1 MNLEHLISEL
11 VAGKTA
17 ALARAISV
25 VENGRPG
32 FEHLLAQVHR
42 SLGKAR
48 RIGITGPPGAGKSTL
63 VERLVTA
70 YRAAGL
76 KVAVVAVDPTSPF
89 TGGALLGDRIRM
101 ESVAL
106 DQGVYIRS
114 MATRSSLGGL
124 ATTTREVCDLLDAAG
139 FDRIL
144 VETVGVGQS
153 ELDVA
158 RMADS
163 TVLVLVPESGD
174 GIQTL
179 KSGVME
185 IADVFVVNKADR
197 TGADK
202 LRQEIEVTLGIRR
215 GNAFRNMPA
224 HHGVRADGRTGRRM
238 GGRTGGQAVRSAGE
252 KAESTQP
259 PDLSASPSV
268 RPPVWEQPVL
278 LTSAAKGDGIPDLIA
293 ALERHHDHLT
303 RSGEL
308 DRRRRKRLADRTREV
323 VDRATRKWVWD
334 ETRAEQII
342 AERLDEVV
350 DGRLSPYELATEV
363 LEGLKQ
369 GTRI

>member
-1 MNLEHLISEL
+1 MNLDVLISEL
-11 VAGKTA
+11 VSGKTA

-32 FEHLLAQVHR
+32 FEQLLAEVHR

-63 VERLVTA
+63 VERLVTE
-70 YRAAGL
+70 YRGAGL

-114 MATRSSLGGL
+114 MGSRGSLGGL

-153 ELDVA
+153 ELDVG

-179 KSGVME
+179 KSGIME
-185 IADVFVVNKADR
+185 IADIFVVNKADR

-215 GNAFRNMPA
+215 GNAFRNVPA
-224 HHGVRADGRTGRRM
+224 HHGRADGLAVRRAAGRSV
-238 GGRTGGQAVRSAGE
+238 GQADRSFRAG
-252 KAESTQP
+252 SQ
-259 PDLSASPSV
+259 
-268 RPPVWEQPVL
+268 
-278 LTSAAKGDGIPDLIA
+278 
-293 ALERHHDHLT
+293 
-303 RSGEL
+303 
-308 DRRRRKRLADRTREV
+308 ADRPT
-323 VDRATRKWVWD
+323 
-334 ETRAEQII
+334 
-342 AERLDEVV
+342 
-350 DGRLSPYELATEV
+350 
-363 LEGLKQ
+363 
-369 GTRI
+369 

>member
-1 MNLEHLISEL
+1 
-11 VAGKTA
+11 V
-17 ALARAISV
+17 
-25 VENGRPG
+25 
-32 FEHLLAQVHR
+32 
-42 SLGKAR
+42 
-48 RIGITGPPGAGKSTL
+48 
-63 VERLVTA
+63 VERLVGL
-70 YRAAGL
+70 YRSAGL

-114 MATRSSLGGL
+114 MASRGSLGGL

-185 IADVFVVNKADR
+185 VADIFVVNKADR

-215 GNAFRNMPA
+215 GNAFRNMSA
-224 HHGVRADGRTGRRM
+224 HHGIKGVTLTPTLTLSEAKGKGRGRGPKLSGPADN
-238 GGRTGGQAVRSAGE
+238 AW
-252 KAESTQP
+252 
-259 PDLSASPSV
+259 D
-268 RPPVWEQPVL
+268 QPVL
-278 LTSAAKGDGIPDLIA
+278 LTAAVKGDGLPELTT
-293 ALERHHDHLT
+293 ALDQHHEWLT
-303 RSGEL
+303 TSGEL
-308 DRRRRKRLADRTREV
+308 DIRRRRRLLERTREV
-323 VDRATRKWVWD
+323 VERATRRWLWE
-334 ETRAEQII
+334 ETRAEQLITD
-342 AERLDEVV
+342 RLDEVAG
-350 DGRLSPYELATEV
+350 GRLSPYELAAEV
-363 LEGLKQ
+363 VEELKQ
-369 GTRI
+369 GERI

>member
-32 FEHLLAQVHR
+32 FEHLLAEVHR

-70 YRAAGL
+70 YRSAGL

-139 FDRIL
+139 FDRIV

-224 HHGVRADGRTGRRM
+224 HHGVRGSGAAEPAASNRAGGPRDGSAKGPNRRAPKSNDD
-238 GGRTGGQAVRSAGE
+238 G
-252 KAESTQP
+252 
-259 PDLSASPSV
+259 
-268 RPPVWEQPVL
+268 VWENPVL
-278 LTSAAKGDGIPDLIA
+278 LTAATKGEGISELVSALDQHYEH
-293 ALERHHDHLT
+293 LEH
-303 RSGEL
+303 SGGL
-308 DRRRRKRLADRTREV
+308 DQRRRKRLSDRTREV
-323 VDRATRKWVWD
+323 VDRATQKWIWE
-334 ETRAEQII
+334 ETRAEQLIG
-342 AERLDEVV
+342 ERLDQIVA
-350 DGRLSPYELATEV
+350 GQLSPYEVAAEV
-363 LEGLKQ
+363 LDGLKQ
-369 GTRI
+369 GARI

>member
-1 MNLEHLISEL
+1 MDPDLLL
-11 VAGKTA
+11 ADLTAGKTA

-32 FEHLLAQVHR
+32 FERLLAGVHR
-42 SLGKAR
+42 SLGRAR

-63 VERLVTA
+63 VERLVLA

-76 KVAVVAVDPTSPF
+76 RVGVVAVDPTSPF

-114 MATRSSLGGL
+114 MASRGSLGGL
-124 ATTTREVCDLLDAAG
+124 ATSTREVSDLLDAAG

-153 ELDVA
+153 ELDVT

-185 IADVFVVNKADR
+185 AADLFVVNKADR
-197 TGADK
+197 SGADK

-215 GNAFRNMPA
+215 GNAYRNVPA
-224 HHGVRADGRTGRRM
+224 HHGIR
-238 GGRTGGQAVRSAGE
+238 AGE
-252 KAESTQP
+252 RAP
-259 PDLSASPSV
+259 R
-268 RPPVWEQPVL
+268 RPEQAAGAGDRWEHPVVL
-278 LTSAAKGDGIPDLIA
+278 TVAAKGDGVPELVE
-293 ALERHHDHLT
+293 ALDRHHEWLA
-303 RSGEL
+303 RSGSLEG
-308 DRRRRKRLADRTREV
+308 RRRRRLLERTREV
-323 VDRATRKWVWD
+323 VDRAARRWMWG
-334 ETRAEQII
+334 ETHAERVIT
-342 AERLDEVV
+342 ERLDEVV
-350 DGRLSPYELATEV
+350 EGRLSPYDVATEV
-363 LEGLKQ
+363 LDGLKQ
-369 GTRI
+369 GARL